1 MAYVN
6 QDIIDEIRDRADIV
20 EIIQSYIP
28 LKRAGR
34 NFRAL
39 CPFHHE
45 KTPSF
50 MISPDKQ
57 IFHCFGCGEGGN
69 VFNFVMKYE
78 RLNFRETLEVIAKK
92 IGFDIPQDKIKAK
105 ESSLTNKFFSLTE
118 TAACFYHSALLKS
131 SQADIARQYLNERGI
146 KEEAIKE
153 FRLGFSLPGWD
164 EFINYAKKK
173 NWREE
178 VLERAGLALRSR
190 QGKYYDRFRN
200 KLMFPI
206 ANNQGKIVGVGARR
220 RDEKEKESKYTNS
233 PETEIYAKR
242 KILYGLNLA
251 KNYINKSSE
260 AIITEGYFDVIA
272 PYQAGIKNIVGC
284 LGTSFTQEQAYILK
298 RYTKKV
304 ILLFDADSSGEI
316 AALRS
321 LDILIE
327 VGLTVKIAC
336 LPPGYDADKLVREK
350 NKEALEKIVQDSKD
364 LFDYR
369 LGLLKAA
376 YPVDLTESKTRIA
389 SEILPTI
396 KKIENSVLKSA
407 YLKRLAREIEV
418 SEQSLLDEL
427 KKIKQAKYNYYI
439 QKETVPTKLEI
450 PPAEKMIL
458 RLMLED
464 TKAINTVKENLKIY
478 DFEHPLIQK
487 IISVLLSVN
496 FEKISNL
503 GSWLMDRME
512 EKEAQNLISDVLT
525 DDLKIIDRKRSLED
539 CINLIRKKNLE
550 VKLTQLE
557 SQIKYVEGVEDEE
570 KRNYLFK
577 EFQRLLKEK
586 RHLESR
592 KINS

>member
-6 QDIIDEIRDRADIV
+6 QDIIDEIRDRANIV

-78 RLNFRETLEVIAKK
+78 RLNFREALEVIAKK

-105 ESSLTNKFFSLTE
+105 ISSLTNKFFSINE
-118 TAACFYHSALLKS
+118 AAAYFYHLILLKN
-131 SQADIARQYLNERGI
+131 SQADIARRYLNGRGI

-173 NWREE
+173 DWREE
-178 VLERAGLALRSR
+178 VLERAGLALRSK
-190 QGKYYDRFRN
+190 QGKHYDRFRN

-206 ANNQGKIVGVGARR
+206 ANNQGKIVGFGARR
-220 RDEKEKESKYTNS
+220 LDEKEKEPKYTNS

-251 KNYINKSSE
+251 KNYISKSGE

-284 LGTSFTQEQAYILK
+284 LGTSFTQEQARILK

-327 VGLTVKIAC
+327 VGLMVKIAC
-336 LPPGYDADKLVREK
+336 LPSGYDADKLVREK
-350 NKEALEKIVQDSKD
+350 SKEALEKIVQDSKD
-364 LFDYR
+364 LFDYK

-376 YPVDLTESKTRIA
+376 YPVDEAESKARIA

-396 KKIENSVLKSA
+396 KKIENLVLKSA
-407 YLKRLAREIEV
+407 YLKRLATEIEV

-427 KKIKQAKYNYYI
+427 KKIKQTEYTYYTDEEAAPI
-439 QKETVPTKLEI
+439 KLEI

-464 TKAINTVKENLKIY
+464 TKAIGVVGENLKVY

-487 IISVLLSVN
+487 IISVLLSVD

-512 EKEAQNLISDVLT
+512 EKEARNLISNVLT
-525 DDLKIIDRKRSLED
+525 DNLKIVDRKKSLED
-539 CINLIRKKNLE
+539 CISLVRKKNLE
-550 VKLTQLE
+550 AKLTQLE
-557 SQIKYVEGVEDEE
+557 SQIKYVESVKDEG
-570 KRNYLFK
+570 KRDYLFK